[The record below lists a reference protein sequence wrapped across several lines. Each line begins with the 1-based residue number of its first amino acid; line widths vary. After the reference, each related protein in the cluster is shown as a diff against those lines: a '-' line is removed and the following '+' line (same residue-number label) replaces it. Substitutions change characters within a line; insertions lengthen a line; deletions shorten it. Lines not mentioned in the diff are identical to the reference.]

1 MNHLNLWTSADHALN
16 YLASSDSIPQHTE
29 GKAVLLELVPK
40 NSKRII
46 DLGTGDGR
54 LLSLL
59 KINRPKVK
67 SIAVNFSLTM
77 LEAVSKRFAD
87 DTTTKVVTHNLDEP
101 LPASLSTNSCFDAVV
116 SSFAIHHL
124 THTRKRALDAEI
136 LNLLKPD
143 GVFCNLE
150 HVSSPTTAIQEYFR
164 KTIGI
169 ENQPKEPC
177 NELLDM
183 ESQLNWL
190 RELGYID
197 VDCYWNWS

>member
-1 MNHLNLWTSADHALN
+1 MNHLNLWTSADYALK
-16 YLASSDSIPQHTE
+16 YLASSDSVPHHTE
-29 GKAVLLELVPK
+29 GETVLLELVPK

-59 KINRPKVK
+59 KIDRPKVK
-67 SIAVNFSLTM
+67 SIAVDFSPTM
-77 LEAVSKRFAD
+77 LEAVRKRFAD
-87 DTTTKVVTHNLDEP
+87 DTATEVVAHNLDEP
-101 LPASLSTNSCFDAVV
+101 LPASLSTNGRLDAVV

-124 THTRKRALDAEI
+124 THTAKRALYAEI
-136 LNLLKPD
+136 FDLLQPG

-150 HVSSPTTAIQEYFR
+150 HVSSPTHPIQAYFR

-169 ENQPKEPC
+169 ENQPEDSS
-177 NELLDM
+177 NNLLDV
-183 ESQLNWL
+183 ETQLNWL

-197 VDCYWNWS
+197 VDCYWN